1 MSALLI
7 LSSKR
12 TLASSVARPERSLQ
26 KLHKF
31 GVNLGKKAAKP
42 GKMSNDF
49 IIITD
54 SDYNRQLV
62 LSGLMCLD
70 ESAAIR
76 EYCTDTEF
84 PRGHVRSA
92 CHHTPLL
99 SSYTLA
105 KYSVTEY
112 NPPCFAAQPSSG
124 LPSVL
129 AGCAERRRIFYY
141 L

>member
-49 IIITD
+49 IIVTN
-54 SDYNRQLV
+54 SEYNRQLV
-62 LSGLMCLD
+62 LSSLTCLD

-76 EYCTDTEF
+76 EYYTDTEF
-84 PRGHVRSA
+84 LRGHVRSA
-92 CHHTPLL
+92 CHHTPL
-99 SSYTLA
+99 
-105 KYSVTEY
+105 
-112 NPPCFAAQPSSG
+112 
-124 LPSVL
+124 
-129 AGCAERRRIFYY
+129 
-141 L
+141 

>member
-7 LSSKR
+7 LFSTC
-12 TLASSVARPERSLQ
+12 TLASSSSLARPERSLQ

-49 IIITD
+49 IVITG

-62 LSGLMCLD
+62 LSGLTCLD

-92 CHHTPLL
+92 CHHTPL
-99 SSYTLA
+99 
-105 KYSVTEY
+105 
-112 NPPCFAAQPSSG
+112 
-124 LPSVL
+124 
-129 AGCAERRRIFYY
+129 
-141 L
+141 